1 MPRGPGQEE
10 QQRRDRAPDDE
21 GRVLRPGET
30 EQKGTTPR
38 KVRPQEELG
47 SNWRK
52 VAEGGLE
59 LGLQG
64 QVARHTVRPVGK
76 HMHGEGSLCQGAV
89 SLLQQALWR
98 QRG

>member
-10 QQRRDRAPDDE
+10 QQRRDRAPDDAGRGSDLEKLSKE
-21 GRVLRPGET
+21 GPPPG
-30 EQKGTTPR
+30 KCNF
-38 KVRPQEELG
+38 QEELG
-47 SNWRK
+47 SSWGK

-64 QVARHTVRPVGK
+64 QVTRHTVRPVGK